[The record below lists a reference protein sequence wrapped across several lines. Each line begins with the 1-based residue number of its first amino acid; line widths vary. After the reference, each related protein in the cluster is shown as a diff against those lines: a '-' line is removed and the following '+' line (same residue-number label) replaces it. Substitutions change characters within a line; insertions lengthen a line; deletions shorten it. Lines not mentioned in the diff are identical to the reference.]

1 MDSVDT
7 KLLCRNVVKYL
18 VLGFT
23 VSIVLILLA
32 KNKLNLT
39 EIVSV
44 SLIVG
49 AVYAILDTFAP
60 NLSYPAQL
68 GTGFAIGAQLG
79 GGF

>member
-1 MDSVDT
+1 MDSIDT
-7 KLLCRNVVKYL
+7 KSLCRNVVKYL
-18 VLGFT
+18 TLGFT

-68 GTGFAIGAQLG
+68 GTGLAIGAQLG